1 MYNLNSPKM
10 PDAESIPLKKYMSK
24 IKNDLPVYKSC
35 LLCGKDVKGFC
46 NSHSIP
52 AFCLKNIATDGKLY
66 TFNSIIEVEILPSES
81 GVNKSGVFYAVCRDC
96 DSSFFQDY
104 ENEQNYLSSVSPK
117 MLWEIEIKNLLRSY
131 HARIKNGL
139 LARRVGEDVHSEKK
153 QMVNQIAN
161 VELLSAILSIKQYSQ
176 LRQNQ
181 NIQALYDVIYFKKLN
196 YIVPIAFQ
204 DSVSLFAD
212 CQGNVVNNLYKFGS
226 KIQNLNIC
234 IFPMKQ
240 SSVLLMFTQKRNSN
254 YKKFK
259 KQIQFLDDD
268 SIQKLMLQIMF
279 LYSENFFYSKKMED
293 ILKKDSIVNKL
304 SETTTIIEN
313 SKTNN
318 QESYFYLAQAL
329 EAYSLKNFMSMTNY
343 LSKEYQV
350 VK

>member
-1 MYNLNSPKM
+1 MYKLNPSRM
-10 PDAESIPLKKYMSK
+10 SDAENIPLKKYMSG
-24 IKNDLPVYKSC
+24 IKKNLPSYKSC
-35 LLCGKDVKGFC
+35 LLCGKDVNGFC

-66 TFNSIIEVEILPSES
+66 TSNSIIEVETLPSES
-81 GVNKSGVFYAVCRDC
+81 GLNKSGVFYAVCRDC

-104 ENEQNYLSSVSPK
+104 ENERNYLSSVSPR

-139 LARRVGEDVHSEKK
+139 LARRVGEDVRSEKK
-153 QMVNQIAN
+153 KIVNQFAN
-161 VELLSAILSIKQYSQ
+161 VEILSAILSLKQLFQ
-176 LRQNQ
+176 LRQSQ
-181 NIQALYDVIYFKKLN
+181 NISSLYDVIYFKKLD

-212 CQGNVVNNLYKFGS
+212 CQGNVVNNLYKHGS

-240 SSVLLMFTQKRNSN
+240 SSILLMFTQKRNSN

-259 KQIQFLDDD
+259 EQIQFLNDDCF
-268 SIQKLMLQIMF
+268 QKIMLQIMF
-279 LYSENFFYSKKMED
+279 LYSENFFYSKTMED
-293 ILKKDSIVNKL
+293 ILKTDSIVSNL
-304 SETTTIIEN
+304 LGTTTIIEN
-313 SKTNN
+313 PKTRN
-318 QESYFYLAQAL
+318 QESYLYLAQAL